1 MLDPPT
7 RARASPRRDIDLEN
21 RVRGFC
27 CCWEFW
33 SVAVDG
39 CGLSAALLLLVLAAG
54 VATST
59 GMSLMSEVRSCCFS
73 GERKRRNQKEK
84 NP

>member
-1 MLDPPT
+1 MLDPPA
-7 RARASPRRDIDLEN
+7 RARTSPRRDIDFEN

-27 CCWEFW
+27 CWEFW
-33 SVAVDG
+33 SELAGGG
-39 CGLSAALLLLVLAAG
+39 CGLSEALLLRVLDAG

-73 GERKRRNQKEK
+73 R
-84 NP
+84 